1 MSNEVFEV
9 ESVAIAQLMNE
20 PELLDETILREKHFG
35 NGQLKQILKIVM
47 ETKASGL
54 TVDLQSITAKA
65 EELGLINNIGGFS
78 FLSDIYMSFVT
89 SANFSFYEKKVLE
102 NWKVRESIKI
112 TQRLA
117 SSMQENYSLEN
128 FRKANDLLTQ
138 IESEGVSDDYDLK
151 RSLSNLYINLT
162 ETTGEMNGID
172 TGFDELNKITGGLQL
187 NDLII
192 VGARPSVG
200 KTAFCLNVGKNAAQK
215 NGATK
220 IFSLEMAEPDL
231 LKRVI
236 SIEGHIQGEKH
247 RNPQKSYSPEDWNK
261 LSKAI
266 GGIEN
271 LPLEIN
277 DKSTITVSE
286 MWADVRKFKRKH
298 PGKRILVII
307 DYLQLIQGEDKRQK
321 RYDQISE
328 ISRMLKQMAKELKV
342 CVIALSQLSR
352 AVEQRPDKRP
362 MLSDLRESGQIEQ
375 DADLITFLYRD
386 DYYDKN
392 SENRN
397 VIEIII
403 AKHRNGSVGTVN
415 LGFIKEYGKFINL
428 DQQKELSFL

>member
-1 MSNEVFEV
+1 MNEEV
-9 ESVAIAQLMNE
+9 YEIESVAITQLMNE
-20 PELLDETILREKHFG
+20 PGLLDETILKPKHFG
-35 NGQLKQILKIVM
+35 DTRLKKIYNIILK
-47 ETKASGL
+47 TKSSGL
-54 TVDLQSITAKA
+54 SIDLPSITATA
-65 EELGLINNIGGFS
+65 DELGLIDNIGGFN
-78 FLSDIYMSFVT
+78 FLSDLYMSFVT
-89 SANFSFYEKKVLE
+89 SANFDFYEKKVVE
-102 NWKVRESIKI
+102 NWKVRESIRI
-112 TQRLA
+112 TQLLA
-117 SSMQENYSLEN
+117 NSMQQEYSLEK
-128 FRKANDLLTQ
+128 FRKANDLLNE
-138 IESEGVSDDYDLK
+138 IENEGISDDYDLK
-151 RSLSNLYINLT
+151 RSLSNLYIDLT

-172 TGFDELNKITGGLQL
+172 TGFDELNQITGGLQE

-200 KTAFCLNVGKNAAQK
+200 KTAFCLNIGKNAAK
-215 NGATK
+215 RNAATK
-220 IFSLEMAEPDL
+220 IFSLEMAEQDL
-231 LKRVI
+231 LKRMV

-261 LSKAI
+261 LSNAI
-266 GGIEN
+266 GGLEN

-298 PGKRILVII
+298 PGKKILVII

-352 AVEQRPDKRP
+352 AVEQRQDKRP

-386 DYYDKN
+386 DYYDKKT
-392 SENRN
+392 ENKN
-397 VIEIII
+397 IIEIII

-428 DQQKELSFL
+428 DKQYEMNFY

>member
-1 MSNEVFEV
+1 MIDLFEI

-20 PELLDETILREKHFG
+20 PDLLDETILRPKHFG
-35 NGQLKQILKIVM
+35 NTQLKQILKIVI
-47 ETKASGL
+47 ETKSSGL
-54 TVDLQSITAKA
+54 EIDLQSITAKA
-65 EELGLINNIGGFS
+65 DELGMMDNIGGFG
-78 FLSDIYMSFVT
+78 FLSDVYMSFVT

-102 NWKVRESIKI
+102 NWKVRESIRI
-112 TQRLA
+112 TQLLA
-117 SSMQENYSLEN
+117 NSMQENYSLEK
-128 FRKANDLLTQ
+128 FRKANDLLTE
-138 IESEGVSDDYDLK
+138 IESEGINSEYDLK
-151 RSLSNLYINLT
+151 KSLSTLYINLT
-162 ETTGEMNGID
+162 ESTGQMNGID
-172 TGFDELNKITGGLQL
+172 TGFEELNRITGGLQT

-192 VGARPSVG
+192 VAARPSVG
-200 KTAFCLNVGKNAAQK
+200 KTAFCLNVGKNAAK
-215 NGATK
+215 CNAATK
-220 IFSLEMAEPDL
+220 IFSLEMAEQDL
-231 LKRVI
+231 LKRLV

-247 RNPQKSYSPEDWNK
+247 RNPQTTYSMEDWNK
-261 LSKAI
+261 LSNAI
-266 GGIEN
+266 GSLED

-298 PGKRILVII
+298 PDRRVLVVI

-352 AVEQRPDKRP
+352 AVEQRQDKRP

-386 DYYDKN
+386 DYYDKKT
-392 SENRN
+392 ENKN
-397 VIEIII
+397 IIEIII

-415 LGFIKEYGKFINL
+415 LGFVKEYGKFINL
-428 DQQKELSFL
+428 DKQHELNLL